1 MATLFDNLR
10 KVYPVSVKCSNCD
23 LKFELKV
30 PKGKTIAEFLKSEA
44 AACENCGCATLTKIA
59 I

>member
-1 MATLFDNLR
+1 MTLFDSLR

-23 LKFELKV
+23 LKFEMKI
-30 PKGKTIAEFLKSEA
+30 PKGKTIEEYLKSEA
-44 AACENCGCATLTKIA
+44 ALCENCGCSTLIKIA